1 MDATTFPLTFSYH
14 LVFCIIAAIF
24 FLFQFAHTRKVY
36 ELLLAIAI
44 PSSLLIYLDRSNYTL
59 FHAVGLLVLVLL
71 VVAFV
76 LAIIGNIKNKKQRKQ
91 EQKQE
96 QEARSKAAEAPKQ
109 EQS

>member
-44 PSSLLIYLDRSNYTL
+44 PSSLLIYLDRSNDTL

-91 EQKQE
+91 EQK
-96 QEARSKAAEAPKQ
+96 ARSKAAEAPKQ